1 VAKRG
6 DTGGNNKQQKVTNA
20 FLTRIDEEDDPDF
33 ILMGTT
39 NRPDMIDKAM
49 LRPGRFGKQIEI
61 GKPDAEARHAIL
73 QTKIRDYIEG
83 HSMQGLDAIVDGTEG
98 WTGDELDT
106 LVEQA
111 RKNAADERADELR
124 IEHFPDDLSAALQ

>member
-33 ILMGTT
+33 ILIGTT
-39 NRPDMIDKAM
+39 NRREMIDEAM

-73 QTKIRDYIEG
+73 QTKIQDYIEG
-83 HSMQGLDAIVDGTEG
+83 HSMQGLDAIVDDTEG

-111 RKNAADERADELR
+111 RKNAAEGRADELR
-124 IEHFPDDLSAALQ
+124 IEHFPDDLSSALQ